1 MNKYNITE
9 KNIYLYYVEYFCTDA
24 FQEDFERAKKRE
36 MEKFN
41 EVLTEQIFM
50 ETGGYID
57 SFLISEYF
65 DSENKAFKFAKQI
78 SKKNKDLARVFA
90 GWCCYDE
97 FGRFDIDE
105 YDENY
110 FVQFANGKEI
120 K

>member
-9 KNIYLYYVEYFCTDA
+9 ENIYLYYVEYFCTDA

-65 DSENKAFKFAKQI
+65 DSENEAFKFAKKV
-78 SKKNKDLARVFA
+78 SKNNKDLARVRA
-90 GWCCYDE
+90 GWGFYNNFNELDLDE
-97 FGRFDIDE
+97 F
-105 YDENY
+105 DENY
-110 FVQFANGKEI
+110 VVEFSNGEEI
-120 K
+120 E

>member
-1 MNKYNITE
+1 METE
-9 KNIYLYYVEYFCTDA
+9 YMYYVEYFCND
-24 FQEDFERAKKRE
+24 EFEENFKRAKKRE

-41 EVLTEQIFM
+41 EVLTKQIFM
-50 ETGGYID
+50 ENGGYVD

-110 FVQFANGKEI
+110 LVQFEKGVNIDG
-120 K
+120 